1 MLSKRDDNEEV
12 RPALDGVVE
21 EYSFDEL
28 AKGLADGALSRGQAL
43 KLIGGA
49 ILGAVLAV
57 PFWPKDAEARHSR
70 KKRHRARHHRVRRPL
85 CPTGVTSGCAV
96 GACVCR
102 PGTRCVGSG
111 SGGTCK

>member
-1 MLSKRDDNEEV
+1 MRKRDENEEV
-12 RPALDGVVE
+12 RPSSNEVVG

-28 AKGLADGALSRGQAL
+28 AKGLAYDALSRGQAL

-49 ILGAVLAV
+49 ILGAVLTV

-70 KKRHRARHHRVRRPL
+70 KSRHKRHHHRRVRRRL

-102 PGTRCVGSG
+102 RGTRCVGSG